1 MSTTDQHLPV
11 RLFFQ
16 YSVYPKSSV
25 VTTQKPRS
33 ECNPDRYLVITSY
46 FTFSNSKSLILRT
59 VRQACILDCSVLTK
73 SPANLLSEIILVD
86 DYSDR
91 GKNTVNTKSE

>member
-1 MSTTDQHLPV
+1 M
-11 RLFFQ
+11 
-16 YSVYPKSSV
+16 
-25 VTTQKPRS
+25 
-33 ECNPDRYLVITSY
+33 
-46 FTFSNSKSLILRT
+46 LRT

-91 GKNTVNTKSE
+91 GKNTVYTESEWKLTIAKEAIIDTSFVPC